1 MISKLWQQSTVS
13 CQLFPWHSPDTPL
26 AHANPVSCG
35 GLFSVLLDLLDDST
49 LTRMGY
55 NSRFCHMLHRARSK
69 TNLLWNYEPNLR
81 RCWSKTV
88 THHRLEQ
95 HGLNFESKCG
105 EDSCASGASLSTPI
119 APSKLPV
126 GNITIEPRFKHSS
139 RVPRLRWQL
148 AMSIEFLHKGQRGL
162 SCTIA
167 TSVTCLRRNW
177 DAHHISSQSCVV
189 LTIMVCRWPCAS
201 LVLRQLAHFMV

>member
-13 CQLFPWHSPDTPL
+13 CQLFPWHSPITPL

-35 GLFSVLLDLLDDST
+35 VLFSVLLDLLDDST

-95 HGLNFESKCG
+95 HGHNFESKCG

-126 GNITIEPRFKHSS
+126 GNITIEPRWSIPAGCLAY
-139 RVPRLRWQL
+139 VDNWQCQ
-148 AMSIEFLHKGQRGL
+148 SNSCIKDKGAYHVQSPLL
-162 SCTIA
+162 SHVYVA
-167 TSVTCLRRNW
+167 TEMPI
-177 DAHHISSQSCVV
+177 ISALNHARS
-189 LTIMVCRWPCAS
+189 
-201 LVLRQLAHFMV
+201 